1 MDVLQFSESI
11 SPKEVSMRALHETMT
26 QKLKTIRHDATIQEM
41 ARRMKDEKVGS
52 LLVERGGQVVAIV
65 TETDIVRKAVA
76 KGADLGKETVESIM
90 STPVASID
98 IRRTPQDAHDMMAD
112 LGVRHLAVTDAGKIV
127 GLLSVRDLLVYF
139 KRVSEPRITQD

>member
-1 MDVLQFSESI
+1 MLALQES
-11 SPKEVSMRALHETMT
+11 MT
-26 QKLKTIRHDATIQEM
+26 RNLKTIRHDMTIQET

-76 KGADLGKETVESIM
+76 KGADLGKERVETIM
-90 STPVASID
+90 SSPIASIE
-98 IRRTPQDAHDMMAD
+98 IQRTPQDAHDMMAD
-112 LGVRHLAVTDAGKIV
+112 LGVRHLGVTDRGKIV

>member
-1 MDVLQFSESI
+1 MLALQ
-11 SPKEVSMRALHETMT
+11 ETMT
-26 QKLKTIRHDATIQEM
+26 RNLKTIRPDTTIQET
-41 ARRMKDEKVGS
+41 ARRMKQERVGS

-76 KGADLGKETVESIM
+76 QGVDLGKEKVETIM
-90 STPVASID
+90 SSPVASIE
-98 IRRTPQDAHDMMAD
+98 IQRTPQDAHDMMAD
-112 LGVRHLAVTDAGKIV
+112 LGVRHLAVTDRGKIV

>member
-1 MDVLQFSESI
+1 M
-11 SPKEVSMRALHETMT
+11 KEGSMRALQETMT

-52 LLVERGGQVVAIV
+52 LLVERDGQVVAIV

-76 KGADLGKETVESIM
+76 KGADLGKEKVEAIM
-90 STPVASID
+90 SAPVASID

>member
-1 MDVLQFSESI
+1 MLALQ
-11 SPKEVSMRALHETMT
+11 ETMS
-26 QKLKTIRHDATIQEM
+26 KNLKTIRHDTTIQET
-41 ARRMKDEKVGS
+41 ARRMKEDKVGS

-76 KGADLGKETVESIM
+76 RGADLGKENVETIM
-90 STPVASID
+90 SAPVASIE
-98 IRRTPQDAHDMMAD
+98 IQRTPQDAHDMMAD
-112 LGVRHLAVTDAGKIV
+112 LGVRHLAVTDKGKIV

>member
-1 MDVLQFSESI
+1 MLTLQ
-11 SPKEVSMRALHETMT
+11 ETMT
-26 QKLKTIRHDATIQEM
+26 KNLKTIRHDVTIQET

-76 KGADLGKETVESIM
+76 RGADLGKENVETIM
-90 STPVASID
+90 SAPVASIE
-98 IRRTPQDAHDMMAD
+98 IQRTPQDAHDMMAD
-112 LGVRHLAVTDAGKIV
+112 LGVRHLAVTDKGKIV